1 MGKNKLLSIV
11 AAVSVGAVIVGAGTL
26 AKANAKDSKK
36 QDKSINKVLLANKQG
51 NENKAAVINGDGSL
65 VLKESAN
72 KDSKSI
78 AYLSVGEMLD
88 IQEQS
93 GDSYKVIVQ
102 ETGATGYIATANVQ
116 KIVSEVNDKLVKKD
130 YMASIINVSTNVHI
144 RQNATMD
151 SEILAS
157 LKNSMDVKV
166 LGKQGSW
173 YKINVGGKT
182 GFVYDLYVAEKTNSN
197 NPANKPNENAKP
209 ENSKIINGVV
219 ANSNAIDVGVYED
232 ASSKTTLLGVLAPG
246 AKVEV
251 LGQDGNFYKINYKN
265 GIGYIPVRYVNL
277 TDSTEFNSSIT
288 GEAMV
293 MKSNDGSNINIYR
306 DASDKSTVVTS
317 LAAGSKVNVLG
328 REGNY
333 YKVKLDDGKEGF
345 ILTRYITIGDDNNGV
360 QAAVISNV
368 VGNEEVN
375 VYGDMSTDSTV
386 LGKLKKGTELNLI
399 QRKGE
404 WYEIHFD
411 NKTGYVQSKY
421 VGFK

>member
-11 AAVSVGAVIVGAGTL
+11 AAVSVGAVIIGAGTL

-36 QDKSINKVLLANKQG
+36 QNKILLVNKQAS
-51 NENKAAVINGDGSL
+51 ENKAAVINGDGSL

-88 IQEQS
+88 IQEKS
-93 GDSYKVIVQ
+93 GDFYKVIVQ
-102 ETGATGYIATANVQ
+102 ETGATGYISIANTQ
-116 KIVSEVNDKLVKKD
+116 KIVSGVNDKLVKKD
-130 YMASIINVSTNVHI
+130 YTASIINVSTNVHI

-157 LKNSMDVKV
+157 LKNGIDVKV

-182 GFVYDLYVAEKTNSN
+182 GFVYDLYVAEKVNSN
-197 NPANKPNENAKP
+197 NTANKPNENAKP

-219 ANSNAIDVGVYED
+219 ANSNAIDVGVYQD
-232 ASSKTTLLGVLAPG
+232 ASSKITLLGVLAPG

-251 LGQDGNFYKINYKN
+251 LGQEGNFYKINYKN

-277 TDSTEFNSSIT
+277 TDSIEFDSRIA

-293 MKSNDGSNINIYR
+293 MISNNGADINIYK
-306 DASDKSTVVTS
+306 DNSDKSTVVAS

-345 ILTRYITIGDDNNGV
+345 ILTRYITIGNGDNGV

-368 VGNEEVN
+368 VGNEEAN
-375 VYGDMSTDSTV
+375 VYGDMSTDSIV
-386 LGKLKKGTELNLI
+386 LGKLKKGTELNII
-399 QRKGE
+399 QRKGD